1 MSFLSLVSLYATYLR
16 RCFTSSGLTPQSI
29 AVDNDTTIHFWGPG
43 KASADKPALL
53 MIHGFGATAIWQ
65 WRTQVQFFSR
75 DFRVYVPDL
84 VFFGNST
91 TKSEERSEIF
101 QAICLSKL
109 MEQLG
114 VEKFYV
120 MGTSYGGFVAYH
132 MARMW
137 PEKVQK
143 VVIASSGVNM
153 KKGDNESLIKRAGLE
168 KIEDLMLPETTD
180 QLRTLFRLAVFRSF
194 QMIPNFFLNDL
205 LQRLLAENRKE
216 KLELLEGLTLGRTEN
231 ANLAPLQQDVL
242 IVWGNQ
248 DQIFPLN
255 MACEL
260 KELLGEK
267 VRLKVLENTS
277 HVPQIE
283 DSRLFNNVVNKFLC
297 GSS

>member
-16 RCFTSSGLTPQSI
+16 RCFASSGLTPQSI
-29 AVDNDTTIHFWGPG
+29 AVDNDTTIHFWGPE
-43 KASADKPALL
+43 KVSADKPALL

-65 WRTQVQFFSR
+65 WRTQVQFFSP

-101 QAICLSKL
+101 QATCLGKL

-114 VEKFYV
+114 VEKFHV

-132 MARMW
+132 MASMW

-168 KIEDLMLPETTD
+168 KVEDLLLPETTD
-180 QLRTLFRLAVFRSF
+180 QLRTLTRLTVSRSF

-205 LQRLLAENRKE
+205 LQRLFAENRKE
-216 KLELLEGLTLGRTEN
+216 KLELLKGLTLGRTED

-255 MACEL
+255 MAYEL

-283 DSRLFNNVVNKFLC
+283 DSRLFNNEVNKFFC